1 MSIPPLNRPP
11 QETEKPHEPPASV
24 VFMEMMRRAASEQEP
39 PIDDEDQ
46 PVATMDESA
55 EIPPHDSTMTDEER
69 QRQASLEAERLRRV
83 QRRKN
88 ERDKKRASMLGG
100 VISSWFIVIVAGAL
114 IATILSWGTSPDSLS
129 TDLRSEI
136 GRITNQQ
143 SGTSLVAEI
152 STPIPTPNYAIR
164 IGIVSGHMGNDSG
177 AVCSENNL
185 TEAEINYAVAS
196 RLLYQLAARGY
207 EVDLLEEYDRRLRDY
222 RATFLISIH
231 ANDCRAYTGGA
242 SGFLIAKADH
252 RANDGEDT
260 RLIEC
265 VGNAYEQMTG
275 LNRRYGLTRDMED
288 YHVFNRIHPTTPG
301 AIIELGFLRDDQ
313 EFLVNNQDLMADAI
327 LAGVD
332 CFLRYENP
340 FTDEST
346 NPTPTLSPSAT
357 PIETDSDENSTTEDI
372 SDDEQ

>member
-1 MSIPPLNRPP
+1 MSIPPLNRHPSDDE
-11 QETEKPHEPPASV
+11 QPHEPPASV
-24 VFMEMMRRAASEQEP
+24 VFMEMMRRAASFEQEP
-39 PIDDEDQ
+39 
-46 PVATMDESA
+46 
-55 EIPPHDSTMTDEER
+55 EIPDAPVTSTQDDDQTEATPPTHEPMSEAER
-69 QRQASLEAERLRRV
+69 QRLASLEAERLRRV
-83 QRRKN
+83 QRRKH
-88 ERDKKRASMLGG
+88 ERDKKRAGMLGG
-100 VISSWFIVIVAGAL
+100 AFSSWFIVIVAGAL

-143 SGTSLVAEI
+143 GASLVAEVG
-152 STPIPTPNYAIR
+152 TAVPTPNYAIR
-164 IGIVSGHMGNDSG
+164 IGILSGHMGPENDPG
-177 AVCSENNL
+177 AVCPDGL
-185 TEAEINYAVAS
+185 TEAEINYAVAE

-252 RANDGEDT
+252 RSSDGEDT
-260 RLIEC
+260 RLVEC
-265 VGNAYEQMTG
+265 VGNAYEEMTG
-275 LNRRYGLTRDMED
+275 LTRRYGLTRDMED

-301 AIIELGFLRDDQ
+301 AIIELGFLRDDR

-340 FTDEST
+340 FAQ
-346 NPTPTLSPSAT
+346 AT
-357 PIETDSDENSTTEDI
+357 PIDNMIDPITEVTPENESEA
-372 SDDEQ
+372 EQQ

>member
-1 MSIPPLNRPP
+1 MSLPPLNRNPQDSEHPP
-11 QETEKPHEPPASV
+11 EPPASV
-24 VFMEMMRRAASEQEP
+24 VFMEMMRRAASEQ
-39 PIDDEDQ
+39 DQ
-46 PVATMDESA
+46 PVLDEAVSDEPITDSNATHPPDEPVLMS
-55 EIPPHDSTMTDEER
+55 DEER

-83 QRRKN
+83 QRRKD

-100 VISSWFIVIVAGAL
+100 VLSSWFVVLVAGAL

-136 GRITNQQ
+136 GRIANQQ
-143 SGTSLVAEI
+143 SGASLIGEV

-177 AVCSENNL
+177 AVCPENDL

-231 ANDCRAYTGGA
+231 ANDCRAYQGGA

-260 RLIEC
+260 RLVEC

-313 EFLVNNQDLMADAI
+313 EFLVNNQDLMADSI
-327 LAGVD
+327 MAGVD

-340 FTDEST
+340 FANETPMADIIS
-346 NPTPTLSPSAT
+346 PTA
-357 PIETDSDENSTTEDI
+357 EGN
-372 SDDEQ
+372 SDDE